1 MNECDN
7 LIISCR
13 ASLRE
18 GARVLVDED
27 DRETYDLVLT
37 GDYVPSKNMTK
48 IISYAQF
55 TKITCGCC
63 LIAMD

>member
-37 GDYVPSKNMTK
+37 GDYVHSKSMIK
-48 IISYAQF
+48 ITSYEIF
-55 TKITCGCC
+55 TKITCS
-63 LIAMD
+63 